1 MSQSAPKITGH
12 YEVIFPFLSRAE
24 RGKYKQASLYTTP
37 ENLLICELD
46 IVGDLEALAK
56 EFDEAQQQIARG
68 AGPGA
73 WRFLI
78 KVTGTA
84 KKREGVAQELSL
96 PLLTF
101 VSARPDEGADWSNDY
116 GQVQDTSRE
125 GIERMRLRHQEI
137 MFRSVNGN
145 TQRLIDGY
153 SKLIEAERARAE
165 TIQKDNQWL
174 REELSKRDK
183 ILLELGVAQSDIMS
197 KKVDLDISAKRVDL
211 EIESTKKVFGMVETA
226 LPLFLN
232 RAMGAKVSPKEKPL
246 VDVLKKLFNSFTPE
260 QFRELAKLFR
270 EEQMILFNEIMTL
283 VEQSIEEPTPT
294 TTPKLN
300 GYNNGGQ
307 A

>member
-1 MSQSAPKITGH
+1 MSVQPKITSH
-12 YEVIFPFLSRAE
+12 LEVIQPWLMRAE
-24 RGKYKQASLYTTP
+24 RVKYKQAALYTQP
-37 ENLLICELD
+37 DNLLLIDLD
-46 IVGDLEALAK
+46 IAGDLEELAK
-56 EFDEAQQQIARG
+56 EFDNAQQQSAR
-68 AGPGA
+68 ASGPGA
-73 WRFLI
+73 WRFML
-78 KVTGTA
+78 KASGSA

-96 PLLTF
+96 ALLTF
-101 VSARPDEGADWSNDY
+101 VSARPDEGADWSNDF

-174 REELSKRDK
+174 RDELSKRDK

-197 KKVDLDISAKRVDL
+197 KKVDLDISAKRVEL
-211 EIESTKKVFGMVETA
+211 EIEGTKKVFNMVETA

-232 RAMGAKVSPKEKPL
+232 RAMGVKPSVSEKPL
-246 VDVLKKLFNSFTPE
+246 LDVLKKLFDTFTPQQFKQLAVMFTE
-260 QFRELAKLFR
+260 Q
-270 EEQMILFNEIMTL
+270 QMVLFNEIMTL
-283 VEQSIEEPTPT
+283 IEQSIDDKKEAEP
-294 TTPKLN
+294 PKLN
-300 GYNNGGQ
+300 GYGGQ